1 MTAAAAGSTALAA
14 APARNPLR
22 ERVRD
27 WRRRY
32 LLAEI
37 LGTLAALTA
46 GTAAYARTGSLATA
60 ALAASFG
67 ETAGFYLGIA
77 VRIAPGVLRRHQ
89 EVRGARRVLLTLR
102 AAVAEASDYAVAE
115 AMDTLLIRPGLI
127 FVASSWTG
135 AGLVASMLAGK
146 LLADVAFYS
155 VVIPTYELRR
165 RLTGVD
171 R

>member
-1 MTAAAAGSTALAA
+1 MTAAAPALAA
-14 APARNPLR
+14 AAVRSSLS

-32 LLAEI
+32 LLAEV
-37 LGTLAALTA
+37 LGTLAALAA
-46 GTAAYARTGSLATA
+46 GTAAYAQTGSLATG

-67 ETAGFYLGIA
+67 ETTGFYLGIA
-77 VRIAPGVLRRHQ
+77 VRVAPGVLRRHQ

-115 AMDTLLIRPGLI
+115 AMDTLVIRPGLI
-127 FVASSWTG
+127 YVVSSWAG
-135 AGLVASMLAGK
+135 AGLLAGLLVGK
-146 LLADVAFYS
+146 LLADVAFYA